1 MDLNTQIG
9 ILAFFIFLTVMFT
22 AYAIYAPIVN
32 VKKDDEVGTDIV
44 GLGTSMDIDPND
56 SLGRYVRPILDNFMP
71 QLPIKLSEE
80 RSSGL
85 EKIIRTSGNPW
96 KINAQELVALQIALG
111 ILGVLVGTGISLLPW
126 LPEELPKIIIPVFF
140 GAALAALPFSRHN
153 SLRQERVS
161 KLEKEL
167 PEALDLLTITLKSG
181 QSFETALESVA
192 RQLPEG
198 LLKNELIQVVTELS
212 AGQTQ
217 RHTLTRLYYRF
228 DSEDLESFCKAVI
241 QSTDLGSSLEETL
254 EQQAEFI
261 RANYEARLERM
272 ISRLETTMFIPLIIT
287 MLPAFLIIFVAPTLS
302 QIMEYMG

>member
-9 ILAFFIFLTVMFT
+9 LLSFFLFLTVMFV

-32 VKKDDEVGTDIV
+32 VKKEAPVGTDIIDA
-44 GLGTSMDIDPND
+44 GSSLDIDPND
-56 SLGRYVRPILDNFMP
+56 SLGKYVRPILDNFMP
-71 QLPIKLSEE
+71 QLPLNLSEE
-80 RSSGL
+80 RKKGL
-85 EKIIRTSGNPW
+85 DKIIRTSGNPW
-96 KINAQELVALQIALG
+96 KINGQELIALQIALG

-126 LPEELPKIIIPVFF
+126 LPDELPKIIIPVFF

-153 SLRQERVS
+153 SLRIKRADN
-161 KLEKEL
+161 LEKEL

-198 LLKNELIQVVTELS
+198 MLKTELITVVTELS

-217 RHTLTRLYYRF
+217 RQTLTRLYYRF

-272 ISRLETTMFIPLIIT
+272 IARLETTMFIPLIIT
-287 MLPAFLIIFVAPTLS
+287 MLPAFLIIFVAPTMS